1 MGIPVLNF
9 LGIETISFYIGQGL
23 IRILLGALLL
33 SIAILVFLSWALV
46 RYFKPKI
53 GRTAYYLAA
62 IPFTLIAL
70 ALFAEFE
77 RGKPNEGPPKVV
89 AANRLPGLIKRLP
102 RNVDFS
108 IAGLSFFDGGL
119 YVGTNLGIVEVSGG
133 ATTRLY
139 QFQSDDSV
147 VSGPWLDKADHLL
160 WAMDEHTGEL
170 LRFDGI
176 KWTRMQKPVPAKGY
190 YTRGDVLEGVGPIGN
205 AEGFWLASGGTAW
218 KWDAGALKWLQIA
231 GNLPQPDDYHRVN
244 DLLGV
249 LPIGQTALLIVR
261 HQPLSFI
268 LSAGEDFLSDEL
280 VSAVEPTATPVARD
294 GKAFL
299 ADSWAATEEAGYIC
313 TKDGNLIRVTR
324 EHVAPLEAPGPCE
337 TVSSDDNSNLLVSIK
352 SKGIFCYTDGKWM
365 LLARSPYP
373 GAAGEYWTH
382 VSASSGQL
390 AVAIDGKPVI
400 DSQHSSGSDMHFT
413 RNAPTS
419 LWVFRDGN
427 FVTVSF

>member
-1 MGIPVLNF
+1 MGIPVLSF
-9 LGIETISFYIGQGL
+9 LDFETIAFYVGQGL
-23 IRILLGALLL
+23 IPILLGVLLL
-33 SIAILVFLSWALV
+33 SIAGLVFLPWALV

-53 GRTAYYLAA
+53 GRRAYYLAA
-62 IPFTLIAL
+62 IPFSLIAV
-70 ALFAEFE
+70 ALFVEFE
-77 RGKPNEGPPKVV
+77 PERPNQGPPKVV
-89 AANRLPGLIKRLP
+89 AANRLPGLIEGLP
-102 RNVDFS
+102 QYAHFS
-108 IAGLSFFDGGL
+108 LSGVSFFDGDL
-119 YVGTNLGIVEVSGG
+119 YVGTNLGLVEVSGG

-147 VSGPWLDKADHLL
+147 VSGPWLDKADRLL
-160 WAMDEHTGEL
+160 WAMDEHTSEL

-190 YTRGDVLEGVGPIGN
+190 YTRGDVLEGVAPIGN

-218 KWDAGALKWLQIA
+218 KWDSGALQWLQIT
-231 GNLPQPDDYHRVN
+231 GNLPQPDDYSRVN
-244 DLLGV
+244 DLVGV

-261 HQPLSFI
+261 HQPLAFT
-268 LSAGEDFLSDEL
+268 LRAGQDFLSDEL
-280 VSAVEPTATPVARD
+280 VSPVEPTATAIARD

-299 ADSWAATEEAGYIC
+299 ADSWAATEDAGYIC
-313 TKDGNLIRVTR
+313 TKEENLIRVTK
-324 EHVAPLEAPGPCE
+324 EHVGPLESPGSCE

-352 SKGIFCYTDGKWM
+352 SKGIFRYTDGKWM
-365 LLARSPYP
+365 LLAGSPYP
-373 GAAGEYWTH
+373 DAAGEYWTH

-400 DSQHSSGSDMHFT
+400 DSQHSSGSHMHFT

-427 FVTVSF
+427 FAAVRF